1 MSILISPIHFQT
13 FCADEL
19 YIIIIH
25 LLTSNRESGGW
36 KDEKNDQKHG
46 KKCEQ
51 QCDDNYF

>member
-36 KDEKNDQKHG
+36 KDEKNDQKT
-46 KKCEQ
+46 CEMMTMAGTFNQ
-51 QCDDNYF
+51 